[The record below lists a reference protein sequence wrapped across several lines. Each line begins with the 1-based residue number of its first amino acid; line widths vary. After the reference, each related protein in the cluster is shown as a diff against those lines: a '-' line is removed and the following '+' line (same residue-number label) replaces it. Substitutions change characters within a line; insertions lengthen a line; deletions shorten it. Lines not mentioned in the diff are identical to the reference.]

1 MRILYH
7 HRTRGDGAEGIHIGE
22 MITAFESIGHRVKLV
37 CPWTGKRNL
46 GLDRHQATVTTSGT
60 QRGWK
65 LWLKQVVEILYN
77 CVSFIRVGLATI
89 VFRPNF
95 IYERYSAY
103 HVGGVFASRLLG
115 TPLVLEVNAT
125 FTGRFGSRFPVCF
138 PRLLKFFES
147 FALRKSTLV
156 IVVSEALK
164 ECVTEQGVDP
174 NRVLVL
180 PNAVNE
186 NKCAIARQR
195 LPEVTGILREK
206 LSLRSDFVIGF
217 VGSLRKWHGID
228 FLIESIPPIL
238 SKCPNCQFLIVG
250 SGEMETN
257 LKAFVEKES
266 LSTRVLLNPG
276 VEHDLVFDYLGL
288 MTVGL
293 MPDSNQFGS
302 PMKIIEYMAMG
313 VIPVAPDLEPIREIV
328 EDRKTGMVFRQRDHH
343 AFVDAIATLYGDE
356 KLRLQLSKSAQEY
369 VLSHCTWRI
378 NAEKTVSA
386 IERLNANHH

>member
-1 MRILYH
+1 
-7 HRTRGDGAEGIHIGE
+7 
-22 MITAFESIGHRVKLV
+22 
-37 CPWTGKRNL
+37 
-46 GLDRHQATVTTSGT
+46 
-60 QRGWK
+60 
-65 LWLKQVVEILYN
+65 
-77 CVSFIRVGLATI
+77 
-89 VFRPNF
+89 
-95 IYERYSAY
+95 
-103 HVGGVFASRLLG
+103 
-115 TPLVLEVNAT
+115 
-125 FTGRFGSRFPVCF
+125 
-138 PRLLKFFES
+138 
-147 FALRKSTLV
+147 
-156 IVVSEALK
+156 
-164 ECVTEQGVDP
+164 
-174 NRVLVL
+174 
-180 PNAVNE
+180 
-186 NKCAIARQR
+186 
-195 LPEVTGILREK
+195 
-206 LSLRSDFVIGF
+206 
-217 VGSLRKWHGID
+217 
-228 FLIESIPPIL
+228 
-238 SKCPNCQFLIVG
+238 
-250 SGEMETN
+250 METN